1 MLEKK
6 IIQTARWLM
15 IGMKD
20 GRYPYSFDNG
30 YDLLSLGTIV
40 FNCIDCTDV

>member
-15 IGMKD
+15 IGMKE
-20 GRYPYSFDNG
+20 GRYPYVA
-30 YDLLSLGTIV
+30 LTI
-40 FNCIDCTDV
+40 DVTCSALDQ